1 MERSA
6 KPLDNQKQETLI
18 VEIFEIGK
26 VSRCFGC
33 ASDETFDSIDS
44 ADRFRISTVR
54 SFVFFTTLVIA
65 KTMAEF
71 FFIYYEL
78 FETNEQIYFVQPAL
92 DVFELVLTLYTLY
105 CTSLFCSC
113 LTQGMIFEY

>member
-54 SFVFFTTLVIA
+54 SFVFTVDQNIRVAVYPTGI
-65 KTMAEF
+65 M
-71 FFIYYEL
+71 
-78 FETNEQIYFVQPAL
+78 
-92 DVFELVLTLYTLY
+92 
-105 CTSLFCSC
+105 
-113 LTQGMIFEY
+113 